1 MDQLTK
7 IVTAIIL
14 LLTVFRN
21 YRSPIAVNQLS
32 VLLVLI
38 IIMIQFL
45 ILLSKKARH
54 NLNGRALS
62 NFVIL
67 TIWTIVSYFISY
79 FAENYTLDYINLL
92 VLILFTLVI
101 IFSIQGAFDYKF
113 GINFYV
119 NCAVAFSLYL
129 ILQAVLAYGLNIF
142 LTSKLPLLSLLNEKA
157 FVIPANYYSTYGWI
171 KLASIFA
178 EPAQFC
184 QYVIPALC
192 FSLFGFDKYYQK
204 RINIAVVLSVAIVLS
219 TSANGI
225 LIAFAIWCL
234 YFYYKNKKNLFKLL
248 FVVFGIFIITAI
260 AYQIPLIQKSLIN
273 LFIPE
278 NTTASKADY
287 RIYRGFL
294 YYLQLPIKNKILG
307 VGFLSSDDF
316 SLIYRITTKYDYSWN
331 TVTEYFNNMASI
343 LIYSG
348 IIGGLMYI
356 KMVYEIFKS
365 KIASIRVLSICFA
378 ALCISSSFY
387 YNEMWILYMIWL
399 LAPIY
404 KIKEEYVESKK
415 IASHSSKYIIHR

>member
-157 FVIPANYYSTYGWI
+157 FVIPANYYST
-171 KLASIFA
+171 
-178 EPAQFC
+178 
-184 QYVIPALC
+184 
-192 FSLFGFDKYYQK
+192 
-204 RINIAVVLSVAIVLS
+204 
-219 TSANGI
+219 
-225 LIAFAIWCL
+225 
-234 YFYYKNKKNLFKLL
+234 
-248 FVVFGIFIITAI
+248 
-260 AYQIPLIQKSLIN
+260 
-273 LFIPE
+273 
-278 NTTASKADY
+278 
-287 RIYRGFL
+287 
-294 YYLQLPIKNKILG
+294 
-307 VGFLSSDDF
+307 
-316 SLIYRITTKYDYSWN
+316 
-331 TVTEYFNNMASI
+331 
-343 LIYSG
+343 
-348 IIGGLMYI
+348 
-356 KMVYEIFKS
+356 
-365 KIASIRVLSICFA
+365 
-378 ALCISSSFY
+378 
-387 YNEMWILYMIWL
+387 
-399 LAPIY
+399 
-404 KIKEEYVESKK
+404 
-415 IASHSSKYIIHR
+415 